1 MKNKA
6 LLIPLVILL
15 GIFIGFQFEKTS
27 SQVSTKIDK
36 IPNKHQANIYPIL
49 YQTPFIK
56 QVKMYK
62 TAKSSL
68 NVEEIKKHFQEFKNI
83 DKDEKFSEK
92 EMTYWI
98 EIELDKTMKSGIY
111 GGYTRPFIFDKNSFS
126 PKQLDINISNMVRYL
141 PNDKYSIKFNYQAG
155 VDERRY
161 YFRLKSFS
169 IPPPFQN
176 NLFKIEP
183 IQPYVE
189 ASDRERTY
197 CFYKTNFIETILS
210 SLVIGMILM
219 SALYTAVIYV
229 YRRKKEFL
237 YYTLM
242 QISMSIF
249 LFTAPMFFRGVF
261 SLDFI
266 SMQQLTLIVAFFA
279 TLFTQSFLDT
289 KKHLP
294 KIDLLLKLYLLL
306 IVADAIWIFDPIL
319 LKFKLYEFFGLLFL
333 LSAIIRIKNGFKP
346 AWFYLLGWLGL
357 LLCLFLMD
365 FYHFSSFTMFV
376 GVFIE
381 AVMLAWGLVYVSGFG
396 AKSSIRELS

>member
-1 MKNKA
+1 
-6 LLIPLVILL
+6 
-15 GIFIGFQFEKTS
+15 
-27 SQVSTKIDK
+27 
-36 IPNKHQANIYPIL
+36 
-49 YQTPFIK
+49 
-56 QVKMYK
+56 
-62 TAKSSL
+62 
-68 NVEEIKKHFQEFKNI
+68 
-83 DKDEKFSEK
+83 
-92 EMTYWI
+92 MTQNFLHSHGEYV
-98 EIELDKTMKSGIY
+98 
-111 GGYTRPFIFDKNSFS
+111 RPFVFDKNSFS
-126 PKQLDINISNMVRYL
+126 PKQLDINISNDKLAKYL
-141 PNDKYSIKFNYQAG
+141 QNNQDIIKFNYQAG
-155 VDERRY
+155 ADERRY

-169 IPPPFQN
+169 VPPPFKN
-176 NLFKIEP
+176 DLFKIEP

-289 KKHLP
+289 KKYLP
-294 KIDLLLKLYLLL
+294 KINLLLNLYLIL
-306 IVADAIWIFDPIL
+306 IIADAIWIFDPIL
-319 LKFKLYEFFGLLFL
+319 LKYKLHEFFGLLFL

-365 FYHFSSFTMFV
+365 FYHFSNFTMFI

-381 AVMLAWGLVYVSGFG
+381 AVMLAWGLVYVSGF
-396 AKSSIRELS
+396 KLNKLN